1 MPRYRVALVD
11 NVFWPDYLD
20 SVETPDAANEFDTPH
35 GVRCLMDALR
45 ADGHDPVFIQ
55 ADERAYSR
63 FLECDFDIVFN
74 LAEGVTVGR
83 QLMRGESR
91 ESHIPCMLELLGI
104 PYTGS
109 GPLCLALCLDKVR
122 TKEICLLYGIPT
134 PRYQVFTR
142 PDDWLHDGLRFP
154 LIAKLSCE
162 GSAIG
167 LSYGNVADTPAQL
180 YERVAYL
187 LETYQQ
193 PVLVEEY
200 IEGREFTVGVLGNDE
215 PLVLPVVEIKFNPG
229 IPRNI
234 SLQGYF
240 SEDIK
245 ARFDPAELTAE
256 YNHGRQVPAQIGDDL
271 RRRLTELSVRA
282 FRALDC
288 RDWCRMEYRMDREG
302 HLYILELNPIAGIEP
317 GYHLP
322 AAAEAAGIS
331 YNQLIL
337 MILGFALKRY
347 GMQIAE
353 PAVRIEQWA

>member
-1 MPRYRVALVD
+1 MPRYRVALVG
-11 NVFWPDYLD
+11 NLFQPDYLD
-20 SVETPDAANEFDTPH
+20 SVETPDAANEFDTPRA
-35 GVRCLMDALR
+35 VRCLMDALR
-45 ADGHDPVFIQ
+45 TGGHDAIFIQ
-55 ADERAYSR
+55 SDEHAYFR
-63 FLECDFDIVFN
+63 FLERDFDVVFN

-91 ESHIPCMLELLGI
+91 ESHIPSMLELLGI

-122 TKEICLLYGIPT
+122 TKEICLLYGLPT

-142 PDDWLHDGLRFP
+142 PDDRLHDNLRLP
-154 LIAKLSCE
+154 LIAKLSRE

-167 LSYGNVADTPAQL
+167 LSYDNVTDTPGQL
-180 YERVAYL
+180 YEKVAYL
-187 LETYQQ
+187 LETYQE

-200 IEGREFTVGVLGNDE
+200 IEGREFTVGVLGNEE
-215 PLVLPVVEIKFNPG
+215 PIVLPIVEIKFNPG

-240 SEDIK
+240 SEDIE
-245 ARFDPAELTAE
+245 ALFDPAELTAE
-256 YNHGRQVPAQIGDDL
+256 YNHYREVPARIDDDL
-271 RRRLTELSVRA
+271 YRRLTELSVQVY
-282 FRALDC
+282 RALGC

-302 HLYILELNPIAGIEP
+302 NLYILELNPIAGIEP

-322 AAAEAAGIS
+322 AAAEAIGIG

-337 MILGFALKRY
+337 MILNFALKRY
-347 GMQIAE
+347 GMEISE
-353 PAVRIEQWA
+353 PA